1 MLTKH
6 MCTCSLD
13 LIKNNLEG
21 RENLNYATIKYCD
34 ISNGPGVRTSLYVSG
49 CTHHC
54 KHCFNPM
61 TWDFG
66 YGKLFDETI
75 EEQIMESLK
84 PEYISGFSLLG
95 GEPMEIVNQR
105 VLFPFVKKVK
115 ERFPNKTIWC
125 YSGYLFDEQLLKPS
139 RARCQHTDELLSYI
153 DVLVDGKF
161 EIDLKD
167 ITLRFKGSR
176 NQRVIDVQQSLKQN
190 KIVLSPYNEKRK

>member
-21 RENLNYATIKYCD
+21 RESLNYATIKYCD

-66 YGKLFDETI
+66 YGKLFNETI

-125 YSGYLFDEQLLKPS
+125 YSGYTYEELMDSQNG
-139 RARCQHTDELLSYI
+139 RCHCEVTEELLRCV
-153 DVLVDGKF
+153 DVLVDGEF
-161 EIDLKD
+161 VQDLYDISLQFRGSSNQRLIDLER
-167 ITLRFKGSR
+167 TRQAG
-176 NQRVIDVQQSLKQN
+176 
-190 KIVLSPYNEKRK
+190 KIICWEA

>member
-1 MLTKH
+1 MTTWKEER
-6 MCTCSLD
+6 T
-13 LIKNNLEG
+13 
-21 RENLNYATIKYCD
+21 LNYATIKYCD

-66 YGKLFDETI
+66 YGKPFDEIVETKI
-75 EEQIMESLK
+75 IDSLK

-115 ERFPNKTIWC
+115 ERFPNKNIWC
-125 YSGYLFDEQLLKPS
+125 YSGYTYEELTDLENS
-139 RARCQHTDELLSYI
+139 RCHCEVTDAFLQCI
-153 DVLVDGKF
+153 DVLVDGEF
-161 EIDLKD
+161 VQDLYDISLQFRGSSNQRLIDL
-167 ITLRFKGSR
+167 
-176 NQRVIDVQQSLKQN
+176 
-190 KIVLSPYNEKRK
+190 EKTRQTGELICWGD